1 MLLGASRATQALCA
15 ACPLALLLTGASLL
29 GAAAAPTPPTAL
41 TLSFANSRKYTTCTK
56 LSFSTEPLSFHCVAV
71 VTRDIIKGYICTP
84 SSPPPSA
91 TVSMIFFITSACLK
105 AKHEFK
111 GSCQNVCDTDIL
123 KHDHGSFISAETQ
136 KNATRY
142 QHQLTR
148 Y

>member
-15 ACPLALLLTGASLL
+15 ACPLALLLTGASPAGCCCSAHTSNSSDTFLL
-29 GAAAAPTPPTAL
+29 QIAENTQHA
-41 TLSFANSRKYTTCTK
+41 
-56 LSFSTEPLSFHCVAV
+56 EPLSFHCVAV

-105 AKHEFK
+105 AKVTSSKVK
-111 GSCQNVCDTDIL
+111 GSCQKVCDTDIL